1 MEKKSDTHSTDFWR
15 WGIPV
20 AVGLVICLLPTP
32 PGLAPHAWRFF
43 GLFAGVVAALVLE
56 PVPPAATG
64 VIAITLGSLLAP
76 WTLFGPA
83 DIAKPGFKI
92 ASETVKWAFSGFS
105 SNTVWLV
112 GGAFIFA
119 LGYERTGLGRRI
131 ALLLVRALG
140 KNSLA
145 LGYAATLSDA
155 ILAPFTPS
163 NTARSAGTMYPIMV
177 QIPPI
182 FDSTPND
189 PSSRRIGGYLMWT
202 TFAASCVTSSLFMTG
217 CAPNFLAIDFI
228 RKIAHV
234 EITYGRWFMAAATFC
249 VPLLLALPLIG
260 YLVYP
265 PTVRQSPEI
274 PVWANEQ
281 LREIGPMR
289 LEEWLLS
296 AFVLLAITLWVFAG
310 DYIDGAIVA
319 FLVVS
324 LMLVF
329 RVVSWGDIAR
339 DHAAWTTIVLLATLV
354 AMAEGLSRTGFVK
367 WFAEFV
373 AAHIGGFP
381 PTVALAIL
389 VAVYFFAHYFFSSL
403 TAHTTAMMPIV
414 LGVGINLPGLRP
426 EKLAMAL
433 ALTTGIMG
441 VISPYATGA
450 ALPYYNS
457 GYITSADFWRNGTIY
472 GFIFLA
478 ALLFIGLPLL

>member
-1 MEKKSDTHSTDFWR
+1 MAGKEDAPKGLWR
-15 WGIPV
+15 WAVPV
-20 AVGLVICLLPTP
+20 AVAVAITLVPAPEKLPP
-32 PGLAPHAWRFF
+32 NAWHFF
-43 GLFAGVVAALVLE
+43 ALFAGIVAALILE

-83 DIAKPGFKI
+83 ELAKPGFKI
-92 ASETVKWAFSGFS
+92 ASETVKWAFSGFA

-119 LGYERTGLGRRI
+119 LGYELTGLGRRI

-140 KNSLA
+140 KSSLA
-145 LGYAATLSDA
+145 LGYAATLSDT

-177 QIPPI
+177 QLPPI
-182 FDSTPND
+182 YDSKPND
-189 PSSRRIGGYLMWT
+189 PSSRKIGGYLMWT
-202 TFAASCVTSSLFMTG
+202 TFAASCITSSLFMTG

-234 EITYGRWFMAAATFC
+234 EISYGQWFRSAATFA
-249 VPLLLALPLIG
+249 VPLLLALPLLG
-260 YLVYP
+260 YVLYP
-265 PTVRQSPEI
+265 PTVKESPEI
-274 PVWANEQ
+274 PAWADKQ
-281 LREIGPMR
+281 LQAMGPMTAK
-289 LEEWLLS
+289 EWLLS
-296 AFVLLAITLWVFAG
+296 VFVLLAISLWVFAG
-310 DYIDGAIVA
+310 DYLDAAVVA

-324 LMLVF
+324 LMLVC
-329 RVVSWGDIAR
+329 RIVTWGDIAR
-339 DHAAWTTIVLLATLV
+339 DHAAWTTVVLLATLV
-354 AMAEGLSRTGFVK
+354 AMAEGLSRTGFIK
-367 WFAEFV
+367 WFAEYV
-373 AAHIGGFP
+373 AAHISGFGP
-381 PTVALAIL
+381 ATALTIL
-389 VAVYFFAHYFFSSL
+389 VSVYFFSHYFFSSL

-414 LGVGINLPGLRP
+414 LGVGINLPGLAP
-426 EKLAMAL
+426 DKLAMGL

-457 GYITSADFWRNGTIY
+457 GYITSAEFWRNGTIF

-478 ALLFIGLPLL
+478 ALLVIGLPLL